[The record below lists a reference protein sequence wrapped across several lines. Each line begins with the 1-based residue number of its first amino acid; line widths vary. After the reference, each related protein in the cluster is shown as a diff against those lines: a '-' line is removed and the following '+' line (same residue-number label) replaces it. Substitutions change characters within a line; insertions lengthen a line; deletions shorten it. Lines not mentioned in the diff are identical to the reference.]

1 MDCYKPF
8 ALLRGLFFRL
18 RVRDVTGRA
27 AKTATDAH
35 GDAAAID
42 EVAGQIGDDDEY
54 SYDD

>member
-1 MDCYKPF
+1 
-8 ALLRGLFFRL
+8 
-18 RVRDVTGRA
+18 VTGRA